1 MRNIMVINSK
11 GGSGKSTVAINLAS
25 YFASQNKKVVIMD
38 YDQQASSMDWLASR
52 SSARPPIEGIAAY
65 KKSSK
70 RPGRNTDF
78 VIHDA
83 PAGKHGGELSKML
96 NKAQTILIPVLPSP
110 IDMRAVIGFIAEIK
124 KSAPVQRKK
133 AKLALI
139 ANRSRDYTNIYWELD
154 ELLSKQR
161 IPFLTML
168 RDSQNY
174 IKAAER
180 GLGIFEM
187 APAATELDREMWEP
201 VIKWVKSKR
210 SQP

>member
-1 MRNIMVINSK
+1 MVINSK
-11 GGSGKSTVAINLAS
+11 GGSGKSTVATNLAS
-25 YFASQNKKVVIMD
+25 YFASQGKSVVIMD
-38 YDQQASSMDWLASR
+38 YDPQGSSMSWLEAR
-52 SSARPPIEGIAAY
+52 SSARQPIQGIAAY
-65 KKSSK
+65 KKNAK
-70 RPGRNTDF
+70 RPSRKTEY

-83 PAGKHGGELSKML
+83 PAGKHGGELSKMI

-110 IDMRAVIGFIAEIK
+110 IDMRAVIDFITEIK

-154 ELLSKQR
+154 DLLSRQR

-201 VIKWVKSKR
+201 IIKWVKSRR
-210 SQP
+210 SRP

>member
-1 MRNIMVINSK
+1 
-11 GGSGKSTVAINLAS
+11 
-25 YFASQNKKVVIMD
+25 MD
-38 YDQQASSMDWLASR
+38 YDPQGSSMAWLAAR
-52 SSARPPIEGIAAY
+52 SSARPPIQGIAAY
-65 KKSSK
+65 KKSAK
-70 RPGRNTDF
+70 RPSRKTDF

-83 PAGKHGGELSKML
+83 PAGKHGGELSRML
-96 NKAQTILIPVLPSP
+96 NKAQTIIIPVLPSP
-110 IDMRAVIGFIAEIK
+110 IDMRAVIDFIAEIK
-124 KSAPVQRKK
+124 KSAPVQRKR

-154 ELLSKQR
+154 DLLSKQR

-201 VIKWVKSKR
+201 IIKWVKSRR
-210 SQP
+210 SRP

>member
-1 MRNIMVINSK
+1 
-11 GGSGKSTVAINLAS
+11 
-25 YFASQNKKVVIMD
+25 
-38 YDQQASSMDWLASR
+38 
-52 SSARPPIEGIAAY
+52 
-65 KKSSK
+65 
-70 RPGRNTDF
+70 
-78 VIHDA
+78 
-83 PAGKHGGELSKML
+83 
-96 NKAQTILIPVLPSP
+96 
-110 IDMRAVIGFIAEIK
+110 MRAVIDFIAEIK
-124 KSAPVQRKK
+124 KLAPVQRKR

-139 ANRSRDYTNIYWELD
+139 ANRSRDYTNIYWDLD
-154 ELLSKQR
+154 DLLSKQR

-201 VIKWVKSKR
+201 IIKWVKSKR

>member
-1 MRNIMVINSK
+1 MVINSK
-11 GGSGKSTVAINLAS
+11 GGSGKSTVATNLAS
-25 YFASQNKKVVIMD
+25 YFASQNKKVVMMD
-38 YDQQASSMDWLASR
+38 YDPQGSSMAWLAAR

-65 KKSSK
+65 KRYHK
-70 RPGRNTDF
+70 RPSRKTDF
-78 VIHDA
+78 VIHDV
-83 PAGKHGGELSKML
+83 PAGTHGSNLSKML

-110 IDMRAVIGFIAEIK
+110 IDMRAVSDFIVELK
-124 KSAPVQRKK
+124 KSAPVQRKR

-154 ELLSKQR
+154 DYLSKQK

-201 VIKWVKSKR
+201 IIKWVKSKR